1 MKAGNLKREIWEQEA
16 NKWEAFKR
24 EAFKR
29 EAYRMLECASKQQW
43 IFYCFPS
50 LHFAYNQAVLSTK
63 GNPPKQAIQYQAG
76 SPTAKQAILPQA
88 SIRAA
93 KRDSTAAKQEST
105 AAKRDSTA
113 AKRESTA
120 AKRDSPAAKRDSPAA
135 KRDSP
140 AAMGDKWA
148 VLLQSGPIMLSCC
161 K

>member
-1 MKAGNLKREIWEQEA
+1 
-16 NKWEAFKR
+16 
-24 EAFKR
+24 
-29 EAYRMLECASKQQW
+29 MLECASKQQW
-43 IFYCFPS
+43 IFHCFPS

-113 AKRESTA
+113 AKRDSTA
-120 AKRDSPAAKRDSPAA
+120 AKRESTAA